1 VCLRNVH
8 RTVHLLE
15 IFSLHSVFSF
25 VDWSIGRLGYAPR
38 VHLLCR
44 ATFGRRGRDR
54 VVDSP
59 TGFIVTSFKNLR
71 TLQFLS
77 RSDACT
83 LFLCSLRERVFCL
96 LPRACARTARA
107 QRAFRMSFS
116 GAVSDLTRSGTE
128 LLDILS
134 IYPRDEI
141 HVNTRLPFLLRGRRL
156 SRLHDFSKHFWH
168 TRTFCFLCGLRD
180 QDCCVLR
187 VYFMDYI
194 FSWLERYSHVFA
206 VLHDFIQNS

>member
-1 VCLRNVH
+1 VSSKRAQSSSSSGDLQSSLR
-8 RTVHLLE
+8 
-15 IFSLHSVFSF
+15 IFLCRL
-25 VDWSIGRLGYAPR
+25 VDWSIRI
-38 VHLLCR
+38 C
-44 ATFGRRGRDR
+44 ATSASSLSSHVLGRRGRDR

-96 LPRACARTARA
+96 LPRACARTARVPYVV
-107 QRAFRMSFS
+107 FWS
-116 GAVSDLTRSGTE
+116 GVRSDARSGTE
-128 LLDILS
+128 LLDIFS

>member
-1 VCLRNVH
+1 VSSKRAQSSSSSGDLQSSLR
-8 RTVHLLE
+8 
-15 IFSLHSVFSF
+15 IFLCRL
-25 VDWSIGRLGYAPR
+25 VDWSIRI
-38 VHLLCR
+38 C
-44 ATFGRRGRDR
+44 ATSASSLSSHVLGRRGRDR
-54 VVDSP
+54 V
-59 TGFIVTSFKNLR
+59 
-71 TLQFLS
+71 
-77 RSDACT
+77 
-83 LFLCSLRERVFCL
+83 RVFCL
-96 LPRACARTARA
+96 LPRACARTARVPYVV
-107 QRAFRMSFS
+107 FWS
-116 GAVSDLTRSGTE
+116 GVRSDARSGTE
-128 LLDILS
+128 LLDNLS